1 MYELNDTITAIA
13 TPPGM
18 GGLGILRLSG
28 SQALGIAQKI
38 FVSKKPFAS
47 QRQMLFGKFRDPETG
62 EVLDEGLL
70 LVMPQPHSYTAEDV
84 VEFHAHGSPSLL
96 QKLLELILA
105 QGARG
110 ADPGEF
116 TYRAFLN
123 GRMDLTQAE
132 AVEALVSAQ
141 GDSARRQALSQL
153 TGGLAAHL
161 EPLEEALKSLYLKI
175 EARLEFSEDGIP
187 PLDRPKFE
195 EELEGVRR
203 ELKKLL
209 KSYEQGKVLKEGLKV
224 ALVGPPN
231 AGKSSLLNALLGT
244 QRAIVTPIAGTT
256 RDVVEGDFLLKGV
269 RVRLF
274 DTAGIREAQN
284 EVEIEGI
291 RRSRQV
297 IEEADF
303 IFWLLDS
310 FALQPSLEE
319 LKRSFLPRDRTWFLF
334 NKKDLAKTRT
344 PWDGTDLDKARCL
357 FLSSKTGE
365 GLDGVV
371 AVLEGALQTPVSD
384 REVLLTSARHRLE
397 TQKALEALDRLSGS
411 IKAQATYELWAEE
424 LREAAL
430 AVGRIRGRNLPASAF
445 EDIFTKFCIGK

>member
-1 MYELNDTITAIA
+1 MYELNDTIAAIA

-18 GGLGILRLSG
+18 GGLGILRISG
-28 SQALGIAQKI
+28 SQAIPIAQKI
-38 FVSKKPFAS
+38 FVSKAS
-47 QRQMLFGKFRDPETG
+47 FLRQRQMLFGKFKDPKTG

-70 LVMPQPHSYTAEDV
+70 LVMPKPQSYTAEDV

-96 QKLLELILA
+96 QRLLELLLE

-123 GRMDLTQAE
+123 GRIDLTQAE

-153 TGGLAAHL
+153 TGALASHL
-161 EPLEEALKSLYLKI
+161 EPMEEALKALYLKI

-187 PLDRPKFE
+187 PLDQPRFE
-195 EELEGVRR
+195 EELQKVRQ
-203 ELKKLL
+203 ELEKLSE
-209 KSYEQGKVLKEGLKV
+209 SYRQGKVLKEGFKV

-244 QRAIVTPIAGTT
+244 QRAIVTPVAGTT

-269 RVRLF
+269 RTRLF

-297 IEEADF
+297 IEEADM
-303 IFWLLDS
+303 ILWLLDS
-310 FALQPSLEE
+310 SDPGPALEE
-319 LKRSFLPRDRTWFLF
+319 LKRSSLPLDRTWFLF
-334 NKKDLAKTRT
+334 NKKDIARSPE
-344 PWDGTDLDKARCL
+344 PWAGSHLERGRCL
-357 FLSSKTGE
+357 FVSSKTSE
-365 GLDGVV
+365 GLEK
-371 AVLEGALQTPVSD
+371 VLEVLGQAIQTPLAD
-384 REVLLTSARHRLE
+384 NEVLLTSARHLSE
-397 TQKALEALDRLSGS
+397 SQKALEALDRLQGLMT
-411 IKAQATYELWAEE
+411 AGEPYELWAEE

-430 AVGRIRGRNLPASAF
+430 AVGRIRGRNLPQGAF